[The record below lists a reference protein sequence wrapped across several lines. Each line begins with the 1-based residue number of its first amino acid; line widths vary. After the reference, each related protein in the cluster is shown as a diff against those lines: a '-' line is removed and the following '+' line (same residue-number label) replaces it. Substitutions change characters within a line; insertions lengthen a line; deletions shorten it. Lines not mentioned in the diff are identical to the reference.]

1 MSMVGLLFSAAYNFN
16 DTTMNGNIFTDDFLL
31 QGKVARRLYHDFVKE
46 LPIIDYHCHLPPEE
60 IAGNKQF
67 ANLTD
72 IWLKGDHYKWRALRT
87 LGVDENLITGGA
99 TDEEKFMTWAKMV
112 PLTVRN
118 PLFHWTHM
126 ELKSVFGITE
136 YLNEKTAPGIYKTC
150 NELLQTNRYTTKA
163 ILSSFKVEY
172 IGTTDEPWDSLAYH
186 KQLADE
192 NFSIRVSPSFRPDKI
207 VCIEKKEDFFEYL
220 LALQNASGILIKD
233 ITSLLA
239 ALQNR
244 VDFFH
249 THGCRV
255 SDHGFIQMPGKLN
268 FSHAL
273 ETEFASFVAT
283 QKNTFSDP
291 EAFMGFVLQELCKM
305 YHQKDWVQQFHLG
318 PIRDNNTR
326 LNKKLGANS
335 GFDSVG
341 DFPQAL
347 NMSIF
352 FDRLDQ
358 SDQLAKTVI
367 YNINPSDNEVFAS
380 MLGNFNDGSIKAKM
394 QFGSGW
400 WFLDQKDGME
410 RQLNALSN
418 MGLISTFIG
427 MITDSRSF
435 LSFPRHEYFRRI
447 LCNLIGD
454 EMEKGLLPN
463 DETWM
468 GDILKNIAYYNAK
481 EYFNL

>member
-1 MSMVGLLFSAAYNFN
+1 MSNYFL
-16 DTTMNGNIFTDDFLL
+16 TDNFLL
-31 QGKVARRLYHDFVKE
+31 QGKIAQRLYHDYVKE
-46 LPIIDYHCHLPPEE
+46 LPIIDYHCHLPPDE
-60 IAGNKQF
+60 IANNKQF
-67 ANLTD
+67 ANLTE

-87 LGVDENLITGGA
+87 LGVSEHLITGDA
-99 TDEEKFMTWAKMV
+99 NDEEKFIAWAKMV

-126 ELKSVFGITE
+126 ELKNVFGISD
-136 YLNEKTAPGIYKTC
+136 YLNEKTAPHIYKTC
-150 NELLQTNRYTTKA
+150 NELLQTTAYTTKS

-172 IGTTDEPWDSLAYH
+172 VGTTDEPWDSLEHH
-186 KQLADE
+186 KQLAAE
-192 NFSIRVSPSFRPDKI
+192 KFPIRVSPSFRPDKI
-207 VCIEKKEDFFEYL
+207 LFIDKKEDFFQCL
-220 LALQNASGILIKD
+220 HALQNVSGINIKD
-233 ITSLLA
+233 IPTLLE

-249 THGCRV
+249 ANGCRV
-255 SDHGFIQMPGKLN
+255 SDHGFIQMPGKTE
-268 FSHAL
+268 FSHSL
-273 ETEFASFVAT
+273 ETEFTSFVVSKIGT
-283 QKNTFSDP
+283 YSDP
-291 EAFMGFVLQELCKM
+291 QAFMGFMMLELCKM
-305 YHQKDWVQQFHLG
+305 YHKKNWVQQFHLG
-318 PIRDNNTR
+318 PIRDNNSR

-347 NMSIF
+347 QMSAF

-358 SDQLAKTVI
+358 SDELAKTVI

-380 MLGNFNDGSIKAKM
+380 MLGNFNDGSIKGKM

-410 RQLNALSN
+410 KQLNALSN
-418 MGLISTFIG
+418 VGLISTFIG

-447 LCNLIGD
+447 LCNLIGE
-454 EMEKGLLPN
+454 EMEKGILPN
-463 DETWM
+463 DEKWM
-468 GDILKNIAYYNAK
+468 GDILKNICYYNAK

>member
-1 MSMVGLLFSAAYNFN
+1 MSNYFL
-16 DTTMNGNIFTDDFLL
+16 TDNFLL
-31 QGKVARRLYHDFVKE
+31 QGKIAQRLYHDYVKE
-46 LPIIDYHCHLPPEE
+46 LPIIDYHCHLPPDE
-60 IAGNKQF
+60 IANNKQF
-67 ANLTD
+67 ANLTE

-87 LGVDENLITGGA
+87 LGVSERLITGDA
-99 TDEEKFMTWAKMV
+99 NDEEKFITWAKMV

-126 ELKSVFGITE
+126 ELKNVFGITE
-136 YLNEKTAPGIYKTC
+136 YLNEKTAPHIYKTC
-150 NELLQTNRYTTKA
+150 NELLQTTAYTTRS

-172 IGTTDEPWDSLAYH
+172 VGTTDEPWDSLEYH
-186 KQLADE
+186 KQLAE
-192 NFSIRVSPSFRPDKI
+192 EKFPIRVSPSFRPDKI
-207 VCIEKKEDFFEYL
+207 LFIDKKEEFFQCL
-220 LALQNASGILIKD
+220 LALQNVSGINIKN
-233 ITSLLA
+233 ISSLLE

-249 THGCRV
+249 ANGCRV
-255 SDHGFIQMPGKLN
+255 SDHGFIQMPGKTD
-268 FSHAL
+268 FSHSL
-273 ETEFASFVAT
+273 ETEFTSFVVSKKGT
-283 QKNTFSDP
+283 YSDP
-291 EAFMGFVLQELCKM
+291 QAFMGFMMLELCKM
-305 YHQKDWVQQFHLG
+305 YHKKNWVQQFHLG
-318 PIRDNNTR
+318 PIRDNNSR

-347 NMSIF
+347 QMSAF

-358 SDQLAKTVI
+358 SDELAKTVI

-380 MLGNFNDGSIKAKM
+380 MLGNFNDGSIKGKM

-410 RQLNALSN
+410 KQLNALSN
-418 MGLISTFIG
+418 IGLISTFIG

-454 EMEKGLLPN
+454 EMEKGILPN
-463 DETWM
+463 DEKWM
-468 GDILKNIAYYNAK
+468 GDILKNICYYNAK